1 MPTVYIPRAF
11 GGTVILTTTPAQQAP
26 GLACVSDAAHGTASL
41 SDVQIDQAT
50 ASDAATGSAL
60 LSDQG

>member
-11 GGTVILTTTPAQQAP
+11 GGTIILTTTPVQQAP
-26 GLACVSDAAHGTASL
+26 GLARVSDAAHGSTSI
-41 SDVQIDQAT
+41 SDVQIDQTT
-50 ASDAATGSAL
+50 ASDVATGEVL